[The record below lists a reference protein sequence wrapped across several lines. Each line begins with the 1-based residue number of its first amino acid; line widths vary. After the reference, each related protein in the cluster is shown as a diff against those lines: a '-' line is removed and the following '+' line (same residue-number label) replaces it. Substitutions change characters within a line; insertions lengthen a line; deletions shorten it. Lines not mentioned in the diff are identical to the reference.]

1 GLCRRCWAILL
12 CGRKRGW
19 NSTDLTEMP
28 PRFAVPVT
36 DIKVAEGLDA
46 VFECVVTGTPV
57 PVVQWF
63 RGDACATPGTGKY
76 VVSQKEGLHSLK
88 VKNVGPS
95 DSGLYRCQ
103 ATNRL
108 GEATCKGSL
117 VVMAQHEANAVNS
130 ETVTGCEPHRSQK
143 CDLLLS
149 TTVSPGDQSEIELEF
164 EFEPHKDG
172 SEKPSE
178 EERVEFRAE
187 DSESCS
193 FEFQVTEAPP
203 RFVRL
208 ISDYSTFVGASV
220 SFQCLVTGSPC
231 PSVRWYKDGVLLEG
245 DRYCAQEDDHSL
257 ILPRAGVQD
266 EGEYRCVASSAHGE
280 TSCSAQLHVRHR
292 QPGSPCFARQP
303 GSVLCAPGST
313 AVFEYTVEG
322 RPCPDVL
329 WSKGS
334 ERLLSDAR
342 RSIAQRPDG
351 SGSLTVWHCVEEDS
365 GLYTCRAVSALGE
378 ATCSAELLVL
388 RQEHSVSSQSLALQH
403 PAVAEEQSPLFY
415 EEAGELPA
423 VEEAFRLE
431 PRREPSTLLQL
442 QMSQAVY
449 MLPREDILPGLPPTC
464 LAAQSV
470 EEMLTQ
476 AATIQ
481 ESSGLLAEPLETLPA
496 GPQGVVPAAVMET
509 QLPGCLGTVAAFRG
523 KEGRGKESRKKQH
536 GHGIAL

>member
-1 GLCRRCWAILL
+1 MEQSTSSRSPSPQEILL
-12 CGRKRGW
+12 EVELDENEVKEFEKQVKIIT
-19 NSTDLTEMP
+19 SPEFSPDKKSMVVSLDVLPLALLEQAAVTEMP

-108 GEATCKGSL
+108 GEGK
-117 VVMAQHEANAVNS
+117 
-130 ETVTGCEPHRSQK
+130 
-143 CDLLLS
+143 
-149 TTVSPGDQSEIELEF
+149 
-164 EFEPHKDG
+164 
-172 SEKPSE
+172 
-178 EERVEFRAE
+178 
-187 DSESCS
+187 
-193 FEFQVTEAPP
+193 APV
-203 RFVRL
+203 FL
-208 ISDYSTFVGASV
+208 KQISDVEVWQGDVARLSV
-220 SFQCLVTGSPC
+220 SVTGSPTPKIQWFFNGRKLTPC
-231 PSVRWYKDGVLLEG
+231 MDCKLEFAG
-245 DRYCAQEDDHSL
+245 SDHSL

-280 TSCSAQLHVRHR
+280 TSCSAQLRVRQR

-322 RPCPDVL
+322 RPRPDVL

-351 SGSLTVWHCVEEDS
+351 SGSLTEWHCVEEDS

-378 ATCSAELLVL
+378 ATSVLTVTGKYRPSNSSLFPQNTGVYCNAFTSILEVSPALVN
-388 RQEHSVSSQSLALQH
+388 
-403 PAVAEEQSPLFY
+403 
-415 EEAGELPA
+415 
-423 VEEAFRLE
+423 
-431 PRREPSTLLQL
+431 
-442 QMSQAVY
+442 
-449 MLPREDILPGLPPTC
+449 
-464 LAAQSV
+464 
-470 EEMLTQ
+470 
-476 AATIQ
+476 
-481 ESSGLLAEPLETLPA
+481 
-496 GPQGVVPAAVMET
+496 
-509 QLPGCLGTVAAFRG
+509 
-523 KEGRGKESRKKQH
+523 
-536 GHGIAL
+536 